1 MRLSVVHDTCYQYS
15 PAVETAHHLAHLQP
29 LDTAWQTLQSHQ
41 LLIDPEPAQCR
52 AVRDVFGNLR
62 THFQLQ
68 GPHEHLH
75 VRSHSEVDTSAPKAL
90 QAERS
95 AAWDSVRESLRYR
108 AGQPYDPAVGFTFA
122 SPMAP
127 RHPDFI
133 AYAKP
138 SFAPGTPLL
147 VAVVHLMQRM
157 HDELSYRS
165 DSTEVSTPAQE
176 ALAQRE
182 GVCQDFAH
190 IMVACLRAMGLP
202 ARYVSGYLLTEPAP
216 GQTRLIG
223 SDASHAWASVHVPG
237 LVGAVGAFD
246 SIDGPDGA
254 DRPGLAA
261 DRQGRASSGPAG
273 WVDFDPTNNRWGWG
287 TPGEDYITLAIGR
300 DYGDVSPLSG
310 VIHGG
315 AHHTLDVGVTVE
327 PVRSDAG

>member
-1 MRLSVVHDTCYQYS
+1 MLFSVLHDTCYQYRPS
-15 PAVETAHHLAHLQP
+15 VETAHHLAHLQP
-29 LDTAWQTLQSHQ
+29 LSTPWQTLKAHQ
-41 LLIDPEPAQCR
+41 LVIDPEPAQCR
-52 AVRDVFGNLR
+52 SVRDVFGNLR

-75 VRSHSEVDTSAPKAL
+75 VRASSQVDTCAPHPL
-90 QAERS
+90 DTEDS
-95 AAWDSVRESLRYR
+95 PAWDQVRESLRYR

-127 RHPDFI
+127 RHPDFM

-147 VAVVHLMQRM
+147 AAVLHLMQRM
-157 HDELSYRS
+157 HEELTYRS
-165 DSTEVSTPAQE
+165 DSTDVSTPAQE

-190 IMVACLRAMGLP
+190 IMVACLRAFGLP
-202 ARYVSGYLLTEPAP
+202 ARYVSGYLLTEPPP
-216 GQTRLIG
+216 GKARLIG

-237 LVGAVGAFD
+237 LAQ
-246 SIDGPDGA
+246 SPDQA
-254 DRPGLAA
+254 CDAGLADGVA
-261 DRQGRASSGPAG
+261 HLSQAANASRTG

-327 PVRSDAG
+327 PVQAAEG

>member
-1 MRLSVVHDTCYQYS
+1 MQLTVLHDTCYQYS
-15 PAVETAHHLAHLQP
+15 PSVETAHHLAHLQP
-29 LDTAWQTLQSHQ
+29 LSTPWQTLQSHQ

-75 VRSHSEVDTSAPKAL
+75 VRASSRVDTCAPQPL
-90 QAERS
+90 DTEDS
-95 AAWDSVRESLRYR
+95 PAWDQVRESLRYR

-127 RHPDFI
+127 RHADFL

-147 VAVVHLMQRM
+147 TAVLQLMERM
-157 HDELSYRS
+157 HEELTYRS
-165 DSTEVSTPAQE
+165 DSTDVSTPAQE

-190 IMVACLRAMGLP
+190 IMVACLRALGLP
-202 ARYVSGYLLTEPAP
+202 ARYVSGYLLTEPPP
-216 GQTRLIG
+216 GKARLIG

-237 LVGAVGAFD
+237 LAQ
-246 SIDGPDGA
+246 SPD
-254 DRPGLAA
+254 DRCAAGVAA
-261 DRQGRASSGPAG
+261 DPNPEVNANITG

-315 AHHTLDVGVTVE
+315 ANHTLDVGVTVE
-327 PVRSDAG
+327 AVREK